1 MTKELDNRTKAF
13 CTECEE
19 DVDFDVKV
27 KHNVPRLIAGK
38 TYISRDFYI
47 CTCAKCGG
55 LVTVDEYEKANWD
68 EIKKQTEVNNDK

>member
-1 MTKELDNRTKAF
+1 MDKAF
-13 CTECEE
+13 CTECEK
-19 DVDFDVKV
+19 DVDFNVKL

-55 LVTVDEYEKANWD
+55 LVTVDKYEKSNWD
-68 EIKKQTEVNNDK
+68 EIRKQMEEK